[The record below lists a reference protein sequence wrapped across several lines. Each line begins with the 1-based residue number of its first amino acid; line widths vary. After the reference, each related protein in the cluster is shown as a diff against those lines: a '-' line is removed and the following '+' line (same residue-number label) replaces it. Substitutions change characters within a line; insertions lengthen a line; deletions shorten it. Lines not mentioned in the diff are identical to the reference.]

1 MHYDHGF
8 LPISKVNQ
16 NKQSINNFLKHS
28 FLLNLAY
35 HFNTSYTQKT
45 DKESSRLKKAKKSVE
60 KPTKETAEP
69 IEILDLSEEVAQVSV
84 EELPEKVQIIEI
96 QTLDGSMKQQV
107 VKKRTIKKLK
117 GLTQEITEIVT
128 KQEENLAPVTS
139 VTVTESLIEESTEPL
154 SSLENTPQA
163 AHIVE
168 EMPEVV
174 EISHL
179 ETKEGPKKQ
188 ITKKR
193 VIKKKTG
200 RKESITE
207 IVTKQTEGQKPITSV
222 KVTEIDLPLEEI
234 TEIVEPLKLKKF
246 KAQETLEELPEH
258 IQVFETQS
266 LEGPKKKTIVKKR
279 TIKKKKGDK
288 EEITEI
294 LTKQVEGEIPETVV
308 IVSEIEAQPDEVT
321 ETLKKF
327 EEKPEQATMPNEEAE
342 ECKPELIQLLV
353 EFMKKT
359 AAPIL
364 EEPKEE
370 ETFENVVE
378 DGKVIKKIV
387 KRRVTKKKKVSPDED
402 DDIKRLLELEVFKT
416 PLEDY
421 EKVYNYTLFDQNTNI
436 TLKTMSSRK
445 SFDSKTLLNNKR
457 ATYSLKTVF
466 DDYCSKP

>member
-1 MHYDHGF
+1 
-8 LPISKVNQ
+8 
-16 NKQSINNFLKHS
+16 
-28 FLLNLAY
+28 
-35 HFNTSYTQKT
+35 
-45 DKESSRLKKAKKSVE
+45 
-60 KPTKETAEP
+60 
-69 IEILDLSEEVAQVSV
+69 
-84 EELPEKVQIIEI
+84 
-96 QTLDGSMKQQV
+96 MKQQV
-107 VKKRTIKKLK
+107 IKKRTIKKKK

-154 SSLENTPQA
+154 SLLENTPDE

-207 IVTKQTEGQKPITSV
+207 IVTKQTDGQKPITSV

-234 TEIVEPLKLKKF
+234 TEIVEPLKLKKH

-308 IVSEIEAQPDEVT
+308 IVSEIEAQPEEVT
-321 ETLKKF
+321 ETLEKF
-327 EEKPEQATMPNEEAE
+327 EEKPEKATIRKSTIPNEEAE
-342 ECKPELIQLLV
+342 EFNPELVQLLV

-370 ETFENVVE
+370 ETTENVVE
-378 DGKVIKKIV
+378 DGKVKKKIV
-387 KRRVTKKKKVSPDED
+387 KRRVMKKKKVSPDED
-402 DDIKRLLELEVFKT
+402 DDIKRLLEMEVFKT

-436 TLKTMSSRK
+436 TLKTISSRK
-445 SFDSKTLLNNKR
+445 SFDSKTLLNHER
-457 ATYSLKTVF
+457 AAYSLKTVF
-466 DDYCSKP
+466 DNFCSKP